1 MYFYLQIHDLT
12 MDDVSIEV
20 VIDAC
25 KAACIHDYIITLPD
39 GYQTFIGE
47 NGVNLSGGQRQ
58 RLTIARAFLKSSSI
72 LLLDEPTSALDVKTE
87 EAINRIIETRKN
99 NQTVIIIAHRLSTIR
114 NADDIIVLHKGK
126 VAERGCHFELLG
138 KEGLYSKL
146 YNNECETGI
155 E

>member
-1 MYFYLQIHDLT
+1 MEFNSCKKRDCSGITECIFICRYNFSNITYG

-72 LLLDEPTSALDVKTE
+72 LLLDEPTSALDVK
-87 EAINRIIETRKN
+87 RKK
-99 NQTVIIIAHRLSTIR
+99 R
-114 NADDIIVLHKGK
+114 
-126 VAERGCHFELLG
+126 
-138 KEGLYSKL
+138 
-146 YNNECETGI
+146 
-155 E
+155 

>member
-1 MYFYLQIHDLT
+1 M
-12 MDDVSIEV
+12 
-20 VIDAC
+20 
-25 KAACIHDYIITLPD
+25 
-39 GYQTFIGE
+39 
-47 NGVNLSGGQRQ
+47 SGGQRQ
-58 RLTIARAFLKSSSI
+58 RLTIARAFLKLSSI